1 MGLFDKKYC
10 SICSAKIGLLG
21 NRKLDDGNLCK
32 DCASRLS
39 PWFSDRRHSTVEQIR
54 EQLDYREANKENVES
69 FHCTRTIGSWTKVM
83 LDENQQLFMVTHA
96 KNLKEANPDVLRF
109 SDVTGCDIN
118 VDEDR
123 SEVKRKNEQGEE
135 ESYQPKRYEYSYDI
149 KVLIHVNNPY
159 FSEIEFKV
167 NDRDIEIG
175 EPGLSLMGVQQ
186 PPRPELNAEY
196 RRCMENAQEIKLI
209 LTGARDK
216 AREEAAPRQ
225 PVICKACGAKTVPD
239 SSGCCEYCGTLLL

>member
-1 MGLFDKKYC
+1 L
-10 SICSAKIGLLG
+10 
-21 NRKLDDGNLCK
+21 
-32 DCASRLS
+32 
-39 PWFSDRRHSTVEQIR
+39 
-54 EQLDYREANKENVES
+54 
-69 FHCTRTIGSWTKVM
+69 GSWTKVM
-83 LDENQQLFMVTHA
+83 LDEDKQLFMVTHM
-96 KNLKEANPDVLRF
+96 KNWKEANPDVLRF

-123 SEVKRKNEQGEE
+123 TEVKRKNEQGEE

-196 RRCMENAQEIKLI
+196 RRCMESAEEIKSI
-209 LTGARDK
+209 LTGVRDTV
-216 AREEAAPRQ
+216 REEAVSKQ

>member
-32 DCASRLS
+32 DCASKLS

-54 EQLDYREANKENVES
+54 EQLDYREANKVKVES
-69 FHCTRTIGSWTKVM
+69 FRCTRTIGSWTKVM

-216 AREEAAPRQ
+216 ARKEAAPRQ

>member
-32 DCASRLS
+32 DCASKLS

-54 EQLDYREANKENVES
+54 EQLDYREANKEKVES

-196 RRCMENAQEIKLI
+196 RRCMENAQEIKSI

-216 AREEAAPRQ
+216 AREGTALRH
-225 PVICKACGAKTVPD
+225 PVSCKACGAKTVPD